1 MYVLRFTQYT
11 FLIYP
16 KLNEGTVFSETL
28 LDDPHPGITE
38 DTAFDD
44 FIGALILDNRTLTP
58 DVLNEFNILFPAN
71 DSANGAPFNT
81 GNSLFDRGEAW
92 YTDNMFLAPRRL
104 FFDKAASL
112 QTLFGYHFTEFIPGN
127 DITLGGNFVSKSV

>member
-1 MYVLRFTQYT
+1 M
-11 FLIYP
+11 
-16 KLNEGTVFSETL
+16 FSETL

-38 DTAFDD
+38 DAAFDD
-44 FIGALILDNRTLTP
+44 FVGALILDNRTLTS
-58 DVLNEFNILFPAN
+58 DVLNKFNELFPAN
-71 DSANGAPFNT
+71 DSANGGPFNT

-112 QTLFGYHFTEFIPGN
+112 QTLFAYHFTEFIPGN
-127 DITLGGNFVSKSV
+127 DRTLGGKF